1 MPAIVPNLWFD
12 TEALEAAEFYVSVFP
27 NSRVTRVSH
36 YGPDMPGPAGGVFLV
51 DFELDGTR
59 FTAINGGPA
68 PFAFDE
74 SISFVIDTPDQGM
87 LDHYWDAL
95 TADGGEEGP
104 CGWLKDRYGVSWQ
117 VVPVALMEE
126 MQTDPDRMARAMQAI
141 MPMKRLDLATI
152 RAAAYPGTA

>member
-1 MPAIVPNLWFD
+1 MPSIVPNLWFD
-12 TEALEAAEFYVSVFP
+12 TEALEAAEYYVSVFP
-27 NSRVTRVSH
+27 NSRVVRVSH
-36 YGPDMPGPAGGVFLV
+36 YGPDMPGPEGGVFLV

-74 SISFVIDTPDQGM
+74 SISFVIDTPDQET
-87 LDHYWDAL
+87 LDHFWDAL

-117 VVPVALMEE
+117 TVPLAEMEA
-126 MQTDPDRMARAMQAI
+126 MQADPVRMSKAMQAI
-141 MPMKRLDLATI
+141 MPMRRLDLAAI
-152 RAAAYPGTA
+152 RAAADA